1 MLEQFNCAL
10 ARQMFM
16 VFLLHWLVWK
26 KQLLMAAEI
35 RKIFVSIHLW
45 DQWFCGSR
53 AGCIE
58 ACKWKKLEK
67 KKKKR
72 GRNNYFFF
80 SVSFDSVSLGCR
92 REGDSDFYS
101 VSLGRV
107 LTCAHCCA
115 AARDRAAHWVCW
127 SRVAQ
132 PGTWTSKWDQLGC
145 SIALSLPKDV
155 APGCSRGELLP
166 ENFPRCPVISSLVE
180 FCSGL
185 SSLLEVSFAG
195 MQREWA
201 SCSPSAPHFLN
212 VLSLDAVRQASGC
225 SQNSWKR
232 CYSH

>member
-10 ARQMFM
+10 TCQMFM
-16 VFLLHWLVWK
+16 VFLLHWLEKSSYWWQQKEERYVSPYISEINGSVA
-26 KQLLMAAEI
+26 QGQAA
-35 RKIFVSIHLW
+35 L
-45 DQWFCGSR
+45 
-53 AGCIE
+53 
-58 ACKWKKLEK
+58 KLVNGRNWK

-80 SVSFDSVSLGCR
+80 SVSFDSASLGCR

-101 VSLGRV
+101 VPLGRV

-166 ENFPRCPVISSLVE
+166 ENFPWCPVISSLVE